1 MLKKMMIFSII
12 LIISLPIFNIKND
25 DVKASTNISPT
36 SKYKNSLANSGM
48 QENIVTK
55 DNFLDYFQLVGD
67 SVYDSTQ
74 GIVTLTTENKFQMG
88 SITLKQKISAKKS
101 FVLKGKI
108 NIGRKDPAHRG
119 ADGMG
124 FGFHKGNIDDTGG
137 SAGALGIVG
146 LKDATGFVLDSYQNP
161 GDPEVPYGAFLKTD
175 AAGKRIEENNGI
187 SGYQLINSS
196 LYDGQFHDLIIE
208 YNAQAKQFTVNFG
221 GQTWVTAIDHTEPLA
236 FMISASTGTSNNIQ
250 QFMLESFTYEVSSA
264 VEVEYQDEEGNTI
277 HDSQYI
283 NGNVGD
289 AYDAS
294 VLKYQLEIPGY
305 LLDQTKLPNNS
316 LGTITEDVQTVT
328 YTYKKEKVAAEP
340 VNVKYVDENGKEI
353 AESHLLN
360 GNIGDTYESKA
371 KVIEGWKLKT
381 TPSNATGILSDQAQT
396 VVYIYEKEKVAAEPV
411 NVKYV
416 DENGKEI
423 AESHLLNGNI
433 GDTYE
438 SKAKV
443 IEGWKLKTTPS
454 NATGILSD
462 QAQTVVYIYEKEKV
476 ASSIIVRYLD
486 DNNKELVKSRIISG
500 NVGEEYSTNAE
511 KISGY
516 HLKSTPTNAEGIFME
531 NEQTITYI
539 YEKNTIDLGS
549 SAGNSND
556 LDNDILVKQNPDEN
570 SKQIESTK
578 EDSISKH
585 ILPITGDVLW
595 DSIIYGCLGVALL
608 LISFRI
614 FLVSGS
620 YKK

>member
-12 LIISLPIFNIKND
+12 LFISLPIFNIKND

-55 DNFLDYFQLVGD
+55 DNFLDYFLLVGD

-250 QFMLESFTYEVSSA
+250 QFMLESFTYEISSA

-381 TPSNATGILSDQAQT
+381 TPSNATGIFSDQAQT
-396 VVYIYEKEKVAAEPV
+396 VIYIYEKEKVAAEPV

-454 NATGILSD
+454 NTTGILSD
-462 QAQTVVYIYEKEKV
+462 QAQTVVYIYEKEKL
-476 ASSIIVRYLD
+476 ASSIIVRHLD
-486 DNNKELVKSRIISG
+486 DNNKELVESRIISG
-500 NVGEEYSTNAE
+500 NVGDEYSTNAE

-570 SKQIESTK
+570 SKQIELTK

>member
-1 MLKKMMIFSII
+1 MIQLVVSNDKKKCGGLNYMLKKMMIFSII

-250 QFMLESFTYEVSSA
+250 QFMLESFTYEISSA

-396 VVYIYEKEKVAAEPV
+396 VVYIYEKEK
-411 NVKYV
+411 
-416 DENGKEI
+416 
-423 AESHLLNGNI
+423 L
-433 GDTYE
+433 
-438 SKAKV
+438 
-443 IEGWKLKTTPS
+443 
-454 NATGILSD
+454 
-462 QAQTVVYIYEKEKV
+462 

>member
-25 DVKASTNISPT
+25 DVEASTNISPT
-36 SKYKNSLANSGM
+36 SKYKNSMANSGM

-250 QFMLESFTYEVSSA
+250 QFMLESFTYEISSA

-396 VVYIYEKEKVAAEPV
+396 VVYIYEKEK
-411 NVKYV
+411 
-416 DENGKEI
+416 
-423 AESHLLNGNI
+423 L
-433 GDTYE
+433 
-438 SKAKV
+438 
-443 IEGWKLKTTPS
+443 
-454 NATGILSD
+454 
-462 QAQTVVYIYEKEKV
+462 

-486 DNNKELVKSRIISG
+486 DNNKELVESRIISG
-500 NVGEEYSTNAE
+500 NVGDEYSTNAE

-539 YEKNTIDLGS
+539 YEKNTIDLVS

-570 SKQIESTK
+570 SKQIELTK

>member
-1 MLKKMMIFSII
+1 MIQLVVSNDKKKCGGLNYMLKKMMIFSII

-250 QFMLESFTYEVSSA
+250 QFMLESFTYEISSA

-396 VVYIYEKEKVAAEPV
+396 VVYIYEKEK
-411 NVKYV
+411 
-416 DENGKEI
+416 
-423 AESHLLNGNI
+423 L
-433 GDTYE
+433 
-438 SKAKV
+438 
-443 IEGWKLKTTPS
+443 
-454 NATGILSD
+454 
-462 QAQTVVYIYEKEKV
+462 

-486 DNNKELVKSRIISG
+486 DNNKELVESRIISG

>member
-250 QFMLESFTYEVSSA
+250 QFMLESFTYEISSA

-396 VVYIYEKEKVAAEPV
+396 VVYIYEKEK
-411 NVKYV
+411 
-416 DENGKEI
+416 
-423 AESHLLNGNI
+423 L
-433 GDTYE
+433 
-438 SKAKV
+438 
-443 IEGWKLKTTPS
+443 
-454 NATGILSD
+454 
-462 QAQTVVYIYEKEKV
+462 

>member
-1 MLKKMMIFSII
+1 MIQLVVSNDKKKCGGLNYMLKKMMIFSII

-25 DVKASTNISPT
+25 DVEASTNISPT
-36 SKYKNSLANSGM
+36 SKYKNSMANSGM

-250 QFMLESFTYEVSSA
+250 QFMLESFTYEISSA

-396 VVYIYEKEKVAAEPV
+396 VVYIYEKEK
-411 NVKYV
+411 
-416 DENGKEI
+416 
-423 AESHLLNGNI
+423 L
-433 GDTYE
+433 
-438 SKAKV
+438 
-443 IEGWKLKTTPS
+443 
-454 NATGILSD
+454 
-462 QAQTVVYIYEKEKV
+462 

-486 DNNKELVKSRIISG
+486 DNNKELVESRIISG
-500 NVGEEYSTNAE
+500 NVGDEYSTNAE

>member
-250 QFMLESFTYEVSSA
+250 QFMLESFTYEISSA

-396 VVYIYEKEKVAAEPV
+396 VVYIYEKEK
-411 NVKYV
+411 
-416 DENGKEI
+416 
-423 AESHLLNGNI
+423 L
-433 GDTYE
+433 
-438 SKAKV
+438 
-443 IEGWKLKTTPS
+443 
-454 NATGILSD
+454 
-462 QAQTVVYIYEKEKV
+462 

-531 NEQTITYI
+531 KEQTITYI

-570 SKQIESTK
+570 SKQIELTK

>member
-1 MLKKMMIFSII
+1 MIQLVVSNDKKKCGGLNYMLKKMMIFSII

-36 SKYKNSLANSGM
+36 SKYKNSMANSGM

-250 QFMLESFTYEVSSA
+250 QFMLESFTYEISSA

-360 GNIGDTYESKA
+360 GNIGDTY
-371 KVIEGWKLKT
+371 
-381 TPSNATGILSDQAQT
+381 
-396 VVYIYEKEKVAAEPV
+396 
-411 NVKYV
+411 
-416 DENGKEI
+416 
-423 AESHLLNGNI
+423 
-433 GDTYE
+433 
-438 SKAKV
+438 
-443 IEGWKLKTTPS
+443 
-454 NATGILSD
+454 
-462 QAQTVVYIYEKEKV
+462 
-476 ASSIIVRYLD
+476 
-486 DNNKELVKSRIISG
+486 
-500 NVGEEYSTNAE
+500 
-511 KISGY
+511 
-516 HLKSTPTNAEGIFME
+516 
-531 NEQTITYI
+531 
-539 YEKNTIDLGS
+539 
-549 SAGNSND
+549 
-556 LDNDILVKQNPDEN
+556 
-570 SKQIESTK
+570 
-578 EDSISKH
+578 
-585 ILPITGDVLW
+585 
-595 DSIIYGCLGVALL
+595 
-608 LISFRI
+608 
-614 FLVSGS
+614 
-620 YKK
+620 

>member
-1 MLKKMMIFSII
+1 MIQLVVSNDKKKCGGLNYMLKKMMIFSII

-25 DVKASTNISPT
+25 DVEASTNISPT
-36 SKYKNSLANSGM
+36 SKYKNSMANSGM

-250 QFMLESFTYEVSSA
+250 QFMLESFTYEISSA

-396 VVYIYEKEKVAAEPV
+396 VVYIYEKEK
-411 NVKYV
+411 
-416 DENGKEI
+416 
-423 AESHLLNGNI
+423 L
-433 GDTYE
+433 
-438 SKAKV
+438 
-443 IEGWKLKTTPS
+443 
-454 NATGILSD
+454 
-462 QAQTVVYIYEKEKV
+462 
-476 ASSIIVRYLD
+476 ASSIIVRHLD
-486 DNNKELVKSRIISG
+486 DNNKELVESRIISG
-500 NVGEEYSTNAE
+500 NVGDEYSTNAE

-556 LDNDILVKQNPDEN
+556 LDNDNLVKQNPDEN
-570 SKQIESTK
+570 SKQIELTK

>member
-25 DVKASTNISPT
+25 DVEASTNISPT
-36 SKYKNSLANSGM
+36 SKYKNSMANSGM

-250 QFMLESFTYEVSSA
+250 QFMLESFTYEISSA

-396 VVYIYEKEKVAAEPV
+396 VIYIYEKEK
-411 NVKYV
+411 
-416 DENGKEI
+416 
-423 AESHLLNGNI
+423 L
-433 GDTYE
+433 
-438 SKAKV
+438 
-443 IEGWKLKTTPS
+443 
-454 NATGILSD
+454 
-462 QAQTVVYIYEKEKV
+462 

>member
-25 DVKASTNISPT
+25 DVEASTNISPT
-36 SKYKNSLANSGM
+36 SKYKNSMANSGM

-250 QFMLESFTYEVSSA
+250 QFMLESFTYEISSA

-289 AYDAS
+289 TYDAS

-396 VVYIYEKEKVAAEPV
+396 VVYIYEKEK
-411 NVKYV
+411 
-416 DENGKEI
+416 
-423 AESHLLNGNI
+423 L
-433 GDTYE
+433 
-438 SKAKV
+438 
-443 IEGWKLKTTPS
+443 
-454 NATGILSD
+454 
-462 QAQTVVYIYEKEKV
+462 

-486 DNNKELVKSRIISG
+486 DNNKELVESRIISG
-500 NVGEEYSTNAE
+500 NVGDEYSTNAE

>member
-1 MLKKMMIFSII
+1 MIQLVVSNDKKKCGGLNYMLKKMMIFSII

-25 DVKASTNISPT
+25 DVEASTNISPT
-36 SKYKNSLANSGM
+36 SKYKNSMANSGM

-250 QFMLESFTYEVSSA
+250 QFMLESFTYEISSA

-396 VVYIYEKEKVAAEPV
+396 VVYIYEKEK
-411 NVKYV
+411 
-416 DENGKEI
+416 
-423 AESHLLNGNI
+423 L
-433 GDTYE
+433 
-438 SKAKV
+438 
-443 IEGWKLKTTPS
+443 
-454 NATGILSD
+454 
-462 QAQTVVYIYEKEKV
+462 

-500 NVGEEYSTNAE
+500 NVGEEYSTNEE

>member
-1 MLKKMMIFSII
+1 MIQLVVSNDKKKCGGLNYMLKKMMIFSII

-25 DVKASTNISPT
+25 DVEASTNISPT
-36 SKYKNSLANSGM
+36 SKYKNSMANSGM

-250 QFMLESFTYEVSSA
+250 QFMLESFTYEISSA

-289 AYDAS
+289 TYDAS

-396 VVYIYEKEKVAAEPV
+396 VVYIYEKEK
-411 NVKYV
+411 
-416 DENGKEI
+416 
-423 AESHLLNGNI
+423 L
-433 GDTYE
+433 
-438 SKAKV
+438 
-443 IEGWKLKTTPS
+443 
-454 NATGILSD
+454 
-462 QAQTVVYIYEKEKV
+462 

>member
-1 MLKKMMIFSII
+1 MIQLVVSNDKKKCGGLNYMLKKMMIFSII

-250 QFMLESFTYEVSSA
+250 QFMLESFTYEISSA

-381 TPSNATGILSDQAQT
+381 TPSNATGIFSDQAQT
-396 VVYIYEKEKVAAEPV
+396 VIYIYEKEK
-411 NVKYV
+411 
-416 DENGKEI
+416 
-423 AESHLLNGNI
+423 L
-433 GDTYE
+433 
-438 SKAKV
+438 
-443 IEGWKLKTTPS
+443 
-454 NATGILSD
+454 
-462 QAQTVVYIYEKEKV
+462 

-486 DNNKELVKSRIISG
+486 DNNKELVESRIISG
-500 NVGEEYSTNAE
+500 NVGDEYSTNAE

>member
-1 MLKKMMIFSII
+1 MIQLVVSNDKKKCGGLNYMLKKMMIFSII

-25 DVKASTNISPT
+25 DVEASTNISPT
-36 SKYKNSLANSGM
+36 SKYKNSMANSGM

-250 QFMLESFTYEVSSA
+250 QFMLESFTYEISSA

-381 TPSNATGILSDQAQT
+381 TPSNATGIFSDQAQT
-396 VVYIYEKEKVAAEPV
+396 VI
-411 NVKYV
+411 
-416 DENGKEI
+416 
-423 AESHLLNGNI
+423 
-433 GDTYE
+433 
-438 SKAKV
+438 
-443 IEGWKLKTTPS
+443 
-454 NATGILSD
+454 
-462 QAQTVVYIYEKEKV
+462 YIYEKEKV

-486 DNNKELVKSRIISG
+486 DNKELVKSRIISG

>member
-36 SKYKNSLANSGM
+36 SKYKNSMANSGM

-250 QFMLESFTYEVSSA
+250 QFMLESFTYEISSA

-381 TPSNATGILSDQAQT
+381 TPSNATGIFSDQAQT
-396 VVYIYEKEKVAAEPV
+396 VIYIYEKEK
-411 NVKYV
+411 
-416 DENGKEI
+416 
-423 AESHLLNGNI
+423 L
-433 GDTYE
+433 
-438 SKAKV
+438 
-443 IEGWKLKTTPS
+443 
-454 NATGILSD
+454 
-462 QAQTVVYIYEKEKV
+462 

-570 SKQIESTK
+570 SKQIELTK

>member
-1 MLKKMMIFSII
+1 MIQLVVSNDKKKCGGLNYMLKKMMIFSII

-25 DVKASTNISPT
+25 DVEASTNISPT
-36 SKYKNSLANSGM
+36 SKYKNSMANSGM

-250 QFMLESFTYEVSSA
+250 QFMLESFTYEISSA

-396 VVYIYEKEKVAAEPV
+396 VIYIYEKEK
-411 NVKYV
+411 
-416 DENGKEI
+416 
-423 AESHLLNGNI
+423 L
-433 GDTYE
+433 
-438 SKAKV
+438 
-443 IEGWKLKTTPS
+443 
-454 NATGILSD
+454 
-462 QAQTVVYIYEKEKV
+462 

>member
-1 MLKKMMIFSII
+1 
-12 LIISLPIFNIKND
+12 
-25 DVKASTNISPT
+25 
-36 SKYKNSLANSGM
+36 
-48 QENIVTK
+48 
-55 DNFLDYFQLVGD
+55 
-67 SVYDSTQ
+67 
-74 GIVTLTTENKFQMG
+74 
-88 SITLKQKISAKKS
+88 
-101 FVLKGKI
+101 
-108 NIGRKDPAHRG
+108 
-119 ADGMG
+119 
-124 FGFHKGNIDDTGG
+124 
-137 SAGALGIVG
+137 
-146 LKDATGFVLDSYQNP
+146 
-161 GDPEVPYGAFLKTD
+161 
-175 AAGKRIEENNGI
+175 
-187 SGYQLINSS
+187 
-196 LYDGQFHDLIIE
+196 
-208 YNAQAKQFTVNFG
+208 
-221 GQTWVTAIDHTEPLA
+221 
-236 FMISASTGTSNNIQ
+236 
-250 QFMLESFTYEVSSA
+250 
-264 VEVEYQDEEGNTI
+264 
-277 HDSQYI
+277 
-283 NGNVGD
+283 
-289 AYDAS
+289 
-294 VLKYQLEIPGY
+294 
-305 LLDQTKLPNNS
+305 
-316 LGTITEDVQTVT
+316 
-328 YTYKKEKVAAEP
+328 
-340 VNVKYVDENGKEI
+340 KEI

-396 VVYIYEKEKVAAEPV
+396 VIYIYEKEKVAAEPV

-443 IEGWKLKTTPS
+443 IEGWKLKKTPS

-462 QAQTVVYIYEKEKV
+462 QAQTVVYIYEKEKL

-486 DNNKELVKSRIISG
+486 DNNKELVESRIISG
-500 NVGEEYSTNAE
+500 NVGDEYSTNAE

>member
-250 QFMLESFTYEVSSA
+250 QFMLESFTYEISSA

-381 TPSNATGILSDQAQT
+381 TPSNATGIFSDQAQT
-396 VVYIYEKEKVAAEPV
+396 VIYIYEKEK
-411 NVKYV
+411 
-416 DENGKEI
+416 
-423 AESHLLNGNI
+423 L
-433 GDTYE
+433 
-438 SKAKV
+438 
-443 IEGWKLKTTPS
+443 
-454 NATGILSD
+454 
-462 QAQTVVYIYEKEKV
+462 

-486 DNNKELVKSRIISG
+486 DNNKELVESRIISG
-500 NVGEEYSTNAE
+500 NVGDEYSTNAE

>member
-250 QFMLESFTYEVSSA
+250 QFMLESFTYEISSA

-396 VVYIYEKEKVAAEPV
+396 VVYIYEKEK
-411 NVKYV
+411 
-416 DENGKEI
+416 
-423 AESHLLNGNI
+423 L
-433 GDTYE
+433 
-438 SKAKV
+438 
-443 IEGWKLKTTPS
+443 
-454 NATGILSD
+454 
-462 QAQTVVYIYEKEKV
+462 

-500 NVGEEYSTNAE
+500 NVGEEYSTNEE

>member
-12 LIISLPIFNIKND
+12 LFISLPIFNIKND

-250 QFMLESFTYEVSSA
+250 QFMLESFTYEISSA

-371 KVIEGWKLKT
+371 KVIEGWKLKK
-381 TPSNATGILSDQAQT
+381 TPSNATGILSDQA
-396 VVYIYEKEKVAAEPV
+396 
-411 NVKYV
+411 
-416 DENGKEI
+416 
-423 AESHLLNGNI
+423 
-433 GDTYE
+433 
-438 SKAKV
+438 
-443 IEGWKLKTTPS
+443 
-454 NATGILSD
+454 
-462 QAQTVVYIYEKEKV
+462 
-476 ASSIIVRYLD
+476 
-486 DNNKELVKSRIISG
+486 
-500 NVGEEYSTNAE
+500 
-511 KISGY
+511 
-516 HLKSTPTNAEGIFME
+516 
-531 NEQTITYI
+531 
-539 YEKNTIDLGS
+539 
-549 SAGNSND
+549 
-556 LDNDILVKQNPDEN
+556 
-570 SKQIESTK
+570 
-578 EDSISKH
+578 
-585 ILPITGDVLW
+585 
-595 DSIIYGCLGVALL
+595 
-608 LISFRI
+608 
-614 FLVSGS
+614 
-620 YKK
+620 

>member
-1 MLKKMMIFSII
+1 MIQLVVSNDKKKCGGLNYMLKKMMIFSII

-25 DVKASTNISPT
+25 DVEASTNISPT
-36 SKYKNSLANSGM
+36 SKYKNSMANSGM

-250 QFMLESFTYEVSSA
+250 QFMLESFTYEISSA

-396 VVYIYEKEKVAAEPV
+396 VVYIYEKEK
-411 NVKYV
+411 
-416 DENGKEI
+416 
-423 AESHLLNGNI
+423 L
-433 GDTYE
+433 
-438 SKAKV
+438 
-443 IEGWKLKTTPS
+443 
-454 NATGILSD
+454 
-462 QAQTVVYIYEKEKV
+462 

-486 DNNKELVKSRIISG
+486 DNNKELVESRIISG
-500 NVGEEYSTNAE
+500 NVGDEYSTNAE

-539 YEKNTIDLGS
+539 YEKNTIDLVS

-570 SKQIESTK
+570 SKQIELTK

>member
-25 DVKASTNISPT
+25 DVEASTNISPT

-250 QFMLESFTYEVSSA
+250 QFMLESFTYEISSA

-371 KVIEGWKLKT
+371 KVIEGWKLKK

-396 VVYIYEKEKVAAEPV
+396 VVYIYEKEK
-411 NVKYV
+411 
-416 DENGKEI
+416 
-423 AESHLLNGNI
+423 L
-433 GDTYE
+433 
-438 SKAKV
+438 
-443 IEGWKLKTTPS
+443 
-454 NATGILSD
+454 
-462 QAQTVVYIYEKEKV
+462 

-486 DNNKELVKSRIISG
+486 DNNKELVESRIISG
-500 NVGEEYSTNAE
+500 NVGDEYSTNAE

>member
-1 MLKKMMIFSII
+1 MIQLVVSNDKKKCGGLNYMLKKMMIFSII

-25 DVKASTNISPT
+25 DVEASTNISPT
-36 SKYKNSLANSGM
+36 SKYKNSMANSGM

-250 QFMLESFTYEVSSA
+250 QFMLESFTYEISSA

-289 AYDAS
+289 TYDAS

-396 VVYIYEKEKVAAEPV
+396 VVYIYEKEK
-411 NVKYV
+411 
-416 DENGKEI
+416 
-423 AESHLLNGNI
+423 L
-433 GDTYE
+433 
-438 SKAKV
+438 
-443 IEGWKLKTTPS
+443 
-454 NATGILSD
+454 
-462 QAQTVVYIYEKEKV
+462 

-486 DNNKELVKSRIISG
+486 DNNKELVESRIISG
-500 NVGEEYSTNAE
+500 NVGDEYSTNAE

>member
-1 MLKKMMIFSII
+1 MIQLVVSNDKKKCGGLNYMLKKMMIFSII

-25 DVKASTNISPT
+25 DVEASTNISPT

-250 QFMLESFTYEVSSA
+250 QFMLESFTYEISSA

-396 VVYIYEKEKVAAEPV
+396 VVYIYEKEK
-411 NVKYV
+411 
-416 DENGKEI
+416 
-423 AESHLLNGNI
+423 L
-433 GDTYE
+433 
-438 SKAKV
+438 
-443 IEGWKLKTTPS
+443 
-454 NATGILSD
+454 
-462 QAQTVVYIYEKEKV
+462 

-486 DNNKELVKSRIISG
+486 DNNKELVESRIISG
-500 NVGEEYSTNAE
+500 NVGDEYSTNAE

>member
-25 DVKASTNISPT
+25 DVEASTNISPT
-36 SKYKNSLANSGM
+36 SKYKNSMANSGM

-250 QFMLESFTYEVSSA
+250 QFMLESFTYEISSA

-396 VVYIYEKEKVAAEPV
+396 VVYIYEKEK
-411 NVKYV
+411 
-416 DENGKEI
+416 
-423 AESHLLNGNI
+423 L
-433 GDTYE
+433 
-438 SKAKV
+438 
-443 IEGWKLKTTPS
+443 
-454 NATGILSD
+454 
-462 QAQTVVYIYEKEKV
+462 

-486 DNNKELVKSRIISG
+486 DNNKELVESRIISG
-500 NVGEEYSTNAE
+500 NVGDEYSTNAE

>member
-25 DVKASTNISPT
+25 DVEASTNISPT
-36 SKYKNSLANSGM
+36 SKYKNSMANSGM

-250 QFMLESFTYEVSSA
+250 QFMLESFTYEISSA

-289 AYDAS
+289 TYDAS

-396 VVYIYEKEKVAAEPV
+396 VVYIYEKEK
-411 NVKYV
+411 
-416 DENGKEI
+416 
-423 AESHLLNGNI
+423 L
-433 GDTYE
+433 
-438 SKAKV
+438 
-443 IEGWKLKTTPS
+443 
-454 NATGILSD
+454 
-462 QAQTVVYIYEKEKV
+462 

>member
-25 DVKASTNISPT
+25 DVEASTNISPT

-161 GDPEVPYGAFLKTD
+161 WDPEVPYGAFLKTD

-250 QFMLESFTYEVSSA
+250 QFMLESFTYEISSA

-381 TPSNATGILSDQAQT
+381 TPSNATGIFSDQAQT
-396 VVYIYEKEKVAAEPV
+396 VIYIYEKEK
-411 NVKYV
+411 
-416 DENGKEI
+416 
-423 AESHLLNGNI
+423 L
-433 GDTYE
+433 
-438 SKAKV
+438 
-443 IEGWKLKTTPS
+443 
-454 NATGILSD
+454 
-462 QAQTVVYIYEKEKV
+462 

-486 DNNKELVKSRIISG
+486 DNNKELVESRIISG
-500 NVGEEYSTNAE
+500 NVGDEYSTNAE

>member
-25 DVKASTNISPT
+25 DVEASTNISPT
-36 SKYKNSLANSGM
+36 SKYKNSMANSGM

-250 QFMLESFTYEVSSA
+250 QFMLESFTYEISSA

-381 TPSNATGILSDQAQT
+381 TPSNATGIFSDQAQT
-396 VVYIYEKEKVAAEPV
+396 VI
-411 NVKYV
+411 
-416 DENGKEI
+416 
-423 AESHLLNGNI
+423 
-433 GDTYE
+433 
-438 SKAKV
+438 
-443 IEGWKLKTTPS
+443 
-454 NATGILSD
+454 
-462 QAQTVVYIYEKEKV
+462 YIYEKEKV

>member
-1 MLKKMMIFSII
+1 MIQLVVSNDKKKCGGLNYMLKKMMIFSII

-36 SKYKNSLANSGM
+36 SKYKNSMANSGM

-250 QFMLESFTYEVSSA
+250 QFMLESFTYEISSA

-381 TPSNATGILSDQAQT
+381 TPSNATGIFSDQAQT
-396 VVYIYEKEKVAAEPV
+396 VIYIYEKEK
-411 NVKYV
+411 
-416 DENGKEI
+416 
-423 AESHLLNGNI
+423 L
-433 GDTYE
+433 
-438 SKAKV
+438 
-443 IEGWKLKTTPS
+443 
-454 NATGILSD
+454 
-462 QAQTVVYIYEKEKV
+462 

-570 SKQIESTK
+570 SKQIELTK

>member
-12 LIISLPIFNIKND
+12 LFISLPIFNIKND

-250 QFMLESFTYEVSSA
+250 QFMLESFTYEISSA

-371 KVIEGWKLKT
+371 KVIEGWKLKK

-396 VVYIYEKEKVAAEPV
+396 VVYIYEKEK
-411 NVKYV
+411 
-416 DENGKEI
+416 
-423 AESHLLNGNI
+423 L
-433 GDTYE
+433 
-438 SKAKV
+438 
-443 IEGWKLKTTPS
+443 
-454 NATGILSD
+454 
-462 QAQTVVYIYEKEKV
+462 

-531 NEQTITYI
+531 KEQTITYI

-570 SKQIESTK
+570 PKQIESTK

>member
-1 MLKKMMIFSII
+1 MIQLVVSNDKKKCGGLNYMLKKMMIFSII

-25 DVKASTNISPT
+25 DVEASTNISPT
-36 SKYKNSLANSGM
+36 SKYKNSMANSGM

-250 QFMLESFTYEVSSA
+250 QFMLESFTYEISSA

-396 VVYIYEKEKVAAEPV
+396 VIYIYEKEK
-411 NVKYV
+411 
-416 DENGKEI
+416 
-423 AESHLLNGNI
+423 L
-433 GDTYE
+433 
-438 SKAKV
+438 
-443 IEGWKLKTTPS
+443 
-454 NATGILSD
+454 
-462 QAQTVVYIYEKEKV
+462 

-486 DNNKELVKSRIISG
+486 DNNKELVESRIISG
-500 NVGEEYSTNAE
+500 NVGDEYSTNAE

>member
-25 DVKASTNISPT
+25 DVEASTNISPT
-36 SKYKNSLANSGM
+36 SKYKNSMANSGM

-250 QFMLESFTYEVSSA
+250 QFMLESFTYEISSA

-381 TPSNATGILSDQAQT
+381 TPSNATGIFSDQAQT
-396 VVYIYEKEKVAAEPV
+396 VI
-411 NVKYV
+411 
-416 DENGKEI
+416 
-423 AESHLLNGNI
+423 
-433 GDTYE
+433 
-438 SKAKV
+438 
-443 IEGWKLKTTPS
+443 
-454 NATGILSD
+454 
-462 QAQTVVYIYEKEKV
+462 YIYEKEKV

-486 DNNKELVKSRIISG
+486 DNKELVKSRIISG